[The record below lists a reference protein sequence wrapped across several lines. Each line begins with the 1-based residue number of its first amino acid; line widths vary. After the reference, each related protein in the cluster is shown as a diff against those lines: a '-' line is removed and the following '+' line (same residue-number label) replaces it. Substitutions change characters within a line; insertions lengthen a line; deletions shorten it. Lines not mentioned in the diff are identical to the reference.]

1 MVTTKKKLTVITQ
14 KMERKELKYTLIIM
28 NNKGR
33 QQEREERNNRTR
45 IQQKVLLTKWQF
57 KLLTYK

>member
-45 IQQKVLLTKWQF
+45 IQQKVLTKWQF